1 MSKLFNEAPTS
12 QLVEECA
19 EQLARQLGGSSDQ
32 TKTQLRRFYQEY
44 VGLRERITDDE
55 TYKRYEPKLKMML
68 SKAAYA
74 RRGGGRDAKIPE
86 AFYNWFVGNI
96 KSIQSHTDVIKFG
109 QYFEAV
115 VGYYYNYANEVRVGG
130 RR

>member
-1 MSKLFNEAPTS
+1 MSKLFNEAPPS

-19 EQLARQLGGSSDQ
+19 ADLARQLGGSSDQ

-55 TYKRYEPKLKMML
+55 TYKRYEPKVKMML

-74 RRGGGRDAKIPE
+74 RRGGRRDSKIPE
-86 AFYNWFVGNI
+86 EFYKWFVGNI
-96 KSIQSHTDVIKFG
+96 KQIKSHQDVALFG

-115 VGYYYNYANEVRVGG
+115 VGYYYNYANEVRAGG